1 MILGMIR
8 AFIVASLLIGAMSAQ
23 TGQPLKVTFRF
34 PEDVSD
40 KAFIAYSRHDAER
53 SNSHIYVGVTVRAD
67 HPSVEIPATTQRF
80 RAQMWIPGCKM
91 QRFDV
96 PVEKLDIE
104 LRFVCDPLKTVPF
117 NGRIKGV
124 EVGYSAKISVSFM
137 SMDTCMWL
145 SGWNGEGRWAGDCLG
160 PQIWGI
166 ASAAVAPDGT
176 FKFEMPDLNADP
188 NVSGDGDAQLEF
200 RISGLQGYFVLKPQP
215 SKGIETRTLSIDVSP
230 SYPAEVTFLS
240 VPLNDL
246 SSLKQ

>member
-40 KAFIAYSRHDAER
+40 KAFIAYSRHEAER
-53 SNSHIYVGVTVRAD
+53 SNSHIYVGVTVHAD

-91 QRFDV
+91 ERFDV

-124 EVGYSAKISVSFM
+124 EVGYSAKISVSYM
-137 SMDTCMWL
+137 SMGTCLWL
-145 SGWNGEGRWAGDCLG
+145 NGWNGKGGYVADCMG

-166 ASAAVAPDGT
+166 ASTSVAPDGT
-176 FKFEMPDLNADP
+176 FKMQMPDLKADP
-188 NVSGDGDAQLEF
+188 IVADDGGAELEF
-200 RISGLQGYFVLKPQP
+200 RISGLQGYFVLNPQP
-215 SKGIETRTLSIDVSP
+215 SKGIEARTLSISVSP
-230 SYPAEVTFLS
+230 SYPAEVTFLA

-246 SSLKQ
+246 SSLK